1 MSTEQTEAA
10 KEKNR
15 EEHQNSYETKAAG
28 KIKADVLARANFPII
43 LGDTEKAD
51 IIKEWQS
58 EMDLDNWVMK
68 PCAVCSQRTPK
79 RELSVLNHEDVDF
92 RLLQN
97 PHLPNETLPTTYN
110 LLVYEYAILNPNA
123 LHDRENLGA
132 LDVCRSCETEL
143 VDRNRQPK
151 NALANWH
158 YSGFDEIPIA
168 VQKAFKD
175 SSMFDLMM
183 VARCRST
190 RITQLYSNKK
200 GSPNYQ
206 GDASESQRY
215 DRGNVSI
222 IPQDSVTL
230 RPMLPPDDDEIRT
243 TMAALF
249 TGSRDR
255 PTAEN
260 ISKFSPVLV
269 SKTRI
274 KIILDFLLSKN
285 MWYRNSGTVFSADN
299 YDNLFG
305 PDDKDK
311 DEAVPRAVDLCWLP
325 PEASKIK
332 EGGTA
337 DYTDRNEFN
346 RDDSDSDVVMEAVG
360 YTAGDRTPQNYRVM
374 KASALAWCLARKK
387 FIKMKGASEL
397 LSDNDT
403 AFLTY
408 LFPHLD
414 PWGIMGFKQSERT
427 ESQRISFDQQVKN
440 YLLLHDSPFQ
450 ADPNFAYVCWNVM
463 QKREVNKTACFRT
476 SAQNQASIVAELT
489 QIGPT
494 IPDLI
499 QKWEKDPMA
508 KPSNREEKRALKL
521 LNKIKLVA
529 KELKGSSGYKLC
541 RRNEIRALMKKY
553 STPALFVTI
562 NPADVYHPLLGV
574 MGGKEAEEWRAMS
587 RHERAV
593 FVARNPGPAAQFFDT
608 MITSFV
614 KHILRHGTETGG
626 VFGVS
631 EAYYG
636 MVEAQGR
643 GTLHCHL
650 LIWIKGNPGPQ
661 ELRDRMA
668 NSVDFKDRMFG
679 WIESII
685 SCELPGMMEVLLEPD
700 SALLKP
706 KMKTTEM
713 DVRMKAQPLVVDMTE
728 EEFANEF
735 RDFVK
740 ELAIRCNWHE
750 HSETC
755 WKHLRPNERRG
766 DSVCRMRINGST
778 RSFTELDEE
787 TQSILLRRLH
797 PRINNFNDV
806 SMFLMQCN
814 MDVKYIGS
822 GDSAKALIYYVTDY
836 ITKESLTT
844 HVGLEALTYAI
855 NRNDQKFSE
864 DMVTPDSLKAKSLFV
879 KTVNSMMA
887 RQEMSHQQVMSYLI
901 GGGDHY
907 KSETFRLLKWA
918 ELDRFIRAELK
929 ETQWDRKE
937 VDPTTEELDEGE
949 LNRDMSGSAGIHLNS
964 ESLIDDVDKGIT
976 EQTTEDVCMNDFST
990 VNLDATDDVADDIT
1004 LEENQEG
1011 TIHNE
1016 ENLMADVNQ
1025 ISLQVDGEQ
1034 IVPTDNLLDYIHRSK
1049 DEAFTNLS
1057 VWEHCEWVVKLTK
1070 TSEGKRMN
1078 KGNWERNSKEPRR
1091 SRRNQKESK
1100 RRGRR
1105 ATARGDFS
1113 WARHPNFKTHTT
1125 RLRESPFV
1133 PVLLGDALPRNDR
1146 GPNEREQWCRA
1157 MIILFTPWRNASDLL
1172 SKDDTWLQRFEK
1184 TAFSESAQSIISNIN
1199 VENECKDAR
1208 DAYSKKRRDGTNVSP
1223 LLDGFAVDDSH
1234 DVSSLGV
1241 AIANDVNLDRSDDLD
1256 DDSDQQYTDDYD
1268 VRKNDV
1274 DDELVGIASRAG
1286 LFDAQSSTDENLEIT
1301 GKASIVGT
1309 HEKEIMRMQSVLMDA
1324 KRKDKRPLQKP
1335 ATPREDITAVSG
1347 RGEALQTIEETTL
1360 SQIEESA
1367 VFIDVQPRA
1376 KAEFSPQQALEDII
1390 KELGIAGNDE
1400 QERAIRTVCDHFIN
1414 GTEEQLLCHI
1424 SGPGGTGKSYVVHAI
1439 VEFFRRC
1446 GASDALLLSAS
1457 TGCAA
1462 VLIHGYTLH
1471 ALTFLGPRKTYTKPE
1486 ALERLWRDVKYL
1498 VIDEIS
1504 MISAHFF
1511 NQVSER
1517 ISKAKAWDPNTHSKP
1532 FGGVNLI
1539 ITGDIGQLAPVNAS
1553 SLFSHNLVE
1562 QIKANTSQTTEG
1574 QAALNGAFL
1583 WRQINKVVILKR
1595 NVRAQGDK
1603 PFINL
1608 LARIRNGEAWNGRG
1622 MMSQLQKGTGENYD
1636 ESDYEVLLKR
1646 HLNILANK
1654 DKSVLQT
1661 FKNAPIVV
1669 GEKTLRDA
1677 LNNKVVE
1684 GFAKKTNQ
1692 ELHWYQADD
1701 TYKKAPLS
1709 GNLRTRMLR
1718 VRSNVSDDALG
1729 MLPLVPGMKVMVTDN
1744 VAMSGG
1750 IANGSEGTLLD
1761 IKYEMNEHGHRRAV
1775 CAYVRVP
1782 GSNVCAPGLEPDVVP
1797 IMPIRNTFKYVDQNK
1812 TVYYISRSQLPL
1824 LPAYAYTANKIQ
1836 GQSLKYAL
1844 VDLKSAKGTQALY
1857 VMISRAVS
1865 LNNLA
1870 VLRWF
1875 KGESVNRRLSPAYR
1889 NEFARL
1895 AMLDIRTK
1903 DSFNAART
1911 V

>member
-1 MSTEQTEAA
+1 MEYASSYRLNKSFEFVSLGKDIPTMHPSQWYPTGPHVVVSAPDLRVLLEHYKFWTVDQLLMISEVHLIPFSSSSKKIAKSVILNSMHNHTCHNICKDIIYTFKTLRVDRRTVRHTAVEKVPQPPVLPVKRKRIDQQNERKDNPKKPRIYDDDMCSERKRVSRSNMSTEQTEAA

-190 RITQLYSNKK
+190 RITQLYLNKK

-587 RHERAV
+587 RHE
-593 FVARNPGPAAQFFDT
+593 
-608 MITSFV
+608 
-614 KHILRHGTETGG
+614 
-626 VFGVS
+626 
-631 EAYYG
+631 
-636 MVEAQGR
+636 
-643 GTLHCHL
+643 
-650 LIWIKGNPGPQ
+650 
-661 ELRDRMA
+661 
-668 NSVDFKDRMFG
+668 
-679 WIESII
+679 
-685 SCELPGMMEVLLEPD
+685 
-700 SALLKP
+700 
-706 KMKTTEM
+706 
-713 DVRMKAQPLVVDMTE
+713 
-728 EEFANEF
+728 
-735 RDFVK
+735 
-740 ELAIRCNWHE
+740 
-750 HSETC
+750 
-755 WKHLRPNERRG
+755 
-766 DSVCRMRINGST
+766 
-778 RSFTELDEE
+778 
-787 TQSILLRRLH
+787 
-797 PRINNFNDV
+797 
-806 SMFLMQCN
+806 
-814 MDVKYIGS
+814 
-822 GDSAKALIYYVTDY
+822 
-836 ITKESLTT
+836 
-844 HVGLEALTYAI
+844 
-855 NRNDQKFSE
+855 
-864 DMVTPDSLKAKSLFV
+864 
-879 KTVNSMMA
+879 
-887 RQEMSHQQVMSYLI
+887 MS
-901 GGGDHY
+901 
-907 KSETFRLLKWA
+907 
-918 ELDRFIRAELK
+918 
-929 ETQWDRKE
+929 
-937 VDPTTEELDEGE
+937 
-949 LNRDMSGSAGIHLNS
+949 
-964 ESLIDDVDKGIT
+964 
-976 EQTTEDVCMNDFST
+976 
-990 VNLDATDDVADDIT
+990 
-1004 LEENQEG
+1004 
-1011 TIHNE
+1011 
-1016 ENLMADVNQ
+1016 
-1025 ISLQVDGEQ
+1025 
-1034 IVPTDNLLDYIHRSK
+1034 
-1049 DEAFTNLS
+1049 
-1057 VWEHCEWVVKLTK
+1057 
-1070 TSEGKRMN
+1070 
-1078 KGNWERNSKEPRR
+1078 
-1091 SRRNQKESK
+1091 
-1100 RRGRR
+1100 
-1105 ATARGDFS
+1105 
-1113 WARHPNFKTHTT
+1113 
-1125 RLRESPFV
+1125 
-1133 PVLLGDALPRNDR
+1133 
-1146 GPNEREQWCRA
+1146 
-1157 MIILFTPWRNASDLL
+1157 
-1172 SKDDTWLQRFEK
+1172 
-1184 TAFSESAQSIISNIN
+1184 
-1199 VENECKDAR
+1199 
-1208 DAYSKKRRDGTNVSP
+1208 
-1223 LLDGFAVDDSH
+1223 
-1234 DVSSLGV
+1234 
-1241 AIANDVNLDRSDDLD
+1241 
-1256 DDSDQQYTDDYD
+1256 
-1268 VRKNDV
+1268 
-1274 DDELVGIASRAG
+1274 
-1286 LFDAQSSTDENLEIT
+1286 
-1301 GKASIVGT
+1301 
-1309 HEKEIMRMQSVLMDA
+1309 
-1324 KRKDKRPLQKP
+1324 
-1335 ATPREDITAVSG
+1335 
-1347 RGEALQTIEETTL
+1347 
-1360 SQIEESA
+1360 
-1367 VFIDVQPRA
+1367 
-1376 KAEFSPQQALEDII
+1376 
-1390 KELGIAGNDE
+1390 
-1400 QERAIRTVCDHFIN
+1400 
-1414 GTEEQLLCHI
+1414 
-1424 SGPGGTGKSYVVHAI
+1424 
-1439 VEFFRRC
+1439 
-1446 GASDALLLSAS
+1446 
-1457 TGCAA
+1457 
-1462 VLIHGYTLH
+1462 
-1471 ALTFLGPRKTYTKPE
+1471 
-1486 ALERLWRDVKYL
+1486 
-1498 VIDEIS
+1498 
-1504 MISAHFF
+1504 
-1511 NQVSER
+1511 
-1517 ISKAKAWDPNTHSKP
+1517 
-1532 FGGVNLI
+1532 
-1539 ITGDIGQLAPVNAS
+1539 
-1553 SLFSHNLVE
+1553 
-1562 QIKANTSQTTEG
+1562 
-1574 QAALNGAFL
+1574 
-1583 WRQINKVVILKR
+1583 
-1595 NVRAQGDK
+1595 
-1603 PFINL
+1603 
-1608 LARIRNGEAWNGRG
+1608 
-1622 MMSQLQKGTGENYD
+1622 
-1636 ESDYEVLLKR
+1636 
-1646 HLNILANK
+1646 
-1654 DKSVLQT
+1654 
-1661 FKNAPIVV
+1661 
-1669 GEKTLRDA
+1669 
-1677 LNNKVVE
+1677 
-1684 GFAKKTNQ
+1684 
-1692 ELHWYQADD
+1692 
-1701 TYKKAPLS
+1701 
-1709 GNLRTRMLR
+1709 
-1718 VRSNVSDDALG
+1718 
-1729 MLPLVPGMKVMVTDN
+1729 
-1744 VAMSGG
+1744 
-1750 IANGSEGTLLD
+1750 
-1761 IKYEMNEHGHRRAV
+1761 
-1775 CAYVRVP
+1775 
-1782 GSNVCAPGLEPDVVP
+1782 
-1797 IMPIRNTFKYVDQNK
+1797 
-1812 TVYYISRSQLPL
+1812 
-1824 LPAYAYTANKIQ
+1824 
-1836 GQSLKYAL
+1836 
-1844 VDLKSAKGTQALY
+1844 
-1857 VMISRAVS
+1857 
-1865 LNNLA
+1865 
-1870 VLRWF
+1870 
-1875 KGESVNRRLSPAYR
+1875 
-1889 NEFARL
+1889 
-1895 AMLDIRTK
+1895 
-1903 DSFNAART
+1903 
-1911 V
+1911 